1 MKPTSDL
8 SRGSVQPGEPRLTV
22 SVPAVSNLL
31 DHTAAELSRASN
43 AVPVLALGPVPGQAK
58 FRARSGQRYQCNALE
73 LLEVHHKQVLPVAGP
88 DRTELR
94 AGAAATRSPG
104 AQRSLA
110 VRAEAPPEPAT
121 GQADEGPHPRGNAP
135 RRGGSSALATERRVP
150 P

>member
-58 FRARSGQRYQCNALE
+58 FRARSGQRYQRNALE
-73 LLEVHHKQVLPVAGP
+73 LLEVHHKQVLPVTRP
-88 DRTELR
+88 RSDRTSGR
-94 AGAAATRSPG
+94 CGGDTF
-104 AQRSLA
+104 
-110 VRAEAPPEPAT
+110 
-121 GQADEGPHPRGNAP
+121 PRGSEVAGS
-135 RRGGSSALATERRVP
+135 RGRSS
-150 P
+150 